1 MEAPGGPGAPP
12 MWGPGRKM
20 AFGAAPGSMSKL
32 WYTLAEG
39 TLSEVFF
46 PFLDHVALHELRFF
60 ASAGGAPP
68 VDDSAD
74 GEHTI
79 SWLAPGVPAFRVE
92 TTHHEYRLTKEF
104 FSDPEENA
112 MLVAATFTPELPD
125 LRLFMQASAHW
136 HPFTEGNFA
145 NVIDTHPPALLMQ
158 QQDVWISI
166 VGPFSRAAVGYFR
179 SSDVHIDLTD
189 SDGQFTYTYDRAG
202 PGNVSVGAEI
212 GVRAGAFQL
221 AVGFAHTRADAE
233 EVARSALQKGAGTVR
248 QSFER
253 AWRAQAD
260 IPQALGKVSGDDGML
275 ARASFAMLHCLED
288 KSHAGAFVAAPAAPW
303 GESNHDGNHVYHL
316 VWPRDLC
323 RIATALLD
331 AGDSEAALRAFRHLQ
346 AQQRADGGWYQ
357 NWTLEGTPHWLS
369 TELDQVA
376 LPILLAWRLGVA
388 GCLDHDPYP
397 TMVRPAAQF
406 ILREGPLTTLD
417 RWEDAG
423 GLSPSTLATCIAAL
437 IVAGEFAHDA
447 GEHVAA
453 SHLRAVADYWND
465 RVEAWC
471 SMPSGQ
477 YVRLA
482 SDPDHRPTEGAIAPE
497 FLELVRYGLR
507 RPKDDRVLRSLQGV
521 DTSLK
526 VSLPAGPSW
535 RRFVGDAY
543 GEQEDGAP
551 WDGSGRGRAWPVL
564 TAERARHFFSMG
576 LPAAEMVRTLEGFAG
591 QGLALAEQMWDGPDI
606 PSRRLQF
613 GKPNGSACPLGW
625 AHAEYLELLVTIALG
640 GFPDIVMP
648 ARRRYTEGPAQ
659 ESAFVWSH
667 RHQIGRI
674 VAGRRLRV
682 QLPRPG
688 AVHYTFD
695 QWESFTEIEAVDTT
709 LGVWVAEVPC
719 HRLAVGTEFSWTAHY
734 MTGWE
739 GRNFSLTVVEA

>member
-1 MEAPGGPGAPP
+1 

-20 AFGAAPGSMSKL
+20 AFGAAPGPRSKL

-39 TLSEVFF
+39 ALSEVFF
-46 PFLDHVALHELRFF
+46 PFLDRVALHELRFF

-74 GEHTI
+74 GQHQVT
-79 SWLAPGVPAFRVE
+79 WLAPGVPAFRVE

-104 FSDPEENA
+104 VSDPETNA
-112 MLVAATFTPELPD
+112 MLIAGNFTPELPD
-125 LRLFMQASAHW
+125 LRLYMQSSAHW
-136 HPFTEGNFA
+136 QPFTEGNFA
-145 NVIDTHPPALLMQ
+145 TVIDTHPPALLIQ
-158 QQDVWISI
+158 QRDVWICI
-166 VGPFSRAAVGYFR
+166 VGPFSRATAGYFR
-179 SSDVHIDLTD
+179 SSDIRIDL
-189 SDGQFTYTYDRAG
+189 SDADGVLTYAYDRAG
-202 PGNVSVGAEI
+202 PGNVTVGAEI

-221 AVGFAHTRADAE
+221 AIGFAHSRADAE
-233 EVARSALQKGAGTVR
+233 EVARTALQKGAGAVK
-248 QSFER
+248 QAFER
-253 AWRAQAD
+253 AWRTQPE
-260 IPQALGKVSGDDGML
+260 IPRALGQVSGDEGNL
-275 ARASFAMLHCLED
+275 ARASFALLHCLED
-288 KSHAGAFVAAPAAPW
+288 KSYAGAFIASPAAPW
-303 GESNHDGNHVYHL
+303 GETNHDGNHVYHL

-346 AQQRADGGWYQ
+346 KHQRGDGGWYQ
-357 NWTLEGTPHWLS
+357 NWRLDGTPHWQS

-397 TMVRPAAQF
+397 TMVRPAAQLL
-406 ILREGPLTTLD
+406 LREGPTTPLD

-437 IVAGEFAHDA
+437 VVAAEFASDA

-471 SMPSGQ
+471 SLPAGQ
-477 YVRLA
+477 YVRLG
-482 SDPDHRPTEGAIAPE
+482 SNPDHRPSQGAIAPE

-521 DTSLK
+521 DGSLK
-526 VSLPAGPSW
+526 VSLPVGPSW
-535 RRFVGDAY
+535 RRYAGDQY
-543 GEQEDGAP
+543 GEHDDGAP

-576 LPAAEMVRTLEGFAG
+576 LPAAEMVRSLEGFAG
-591 QGLALAEQMWDGPDI
+591 SGQMLPEQLWDDRDI
-606 PSRRLQF
+606 PNRGLQT

-625 AHAEYLELLVTIALG
+625 AHAEYLELLVTIALA
-640 GFPDIVMP
+640 GFPDVVQP
-648 ARRRYTEGPAQ
+648 ARRRYTEGPAL
-659 ESAFVWSH
+659 EPAFVWSH
-667 RHQIGRI
+667 RHQITRI
-674 VAGRRLRV
+674 AARRRLKV

-695 QWESFTEIEAVDTT
+695 EWKSFDEIDAVDTT

-719 HRLAVGTEFSWTAHY
+719 QKLATGTEFSWTAHY
-734 MTGWE
+734 VTGWE